1 MPEVFS
7 CFQFFVDL
15 IFCNVFW
22 LKSSNPIFSVV
33 TIKVGNRKSDTNMSY
48 FDEIFSYVNKT
59 RETICFSYGH
69 LMMKETNV

>member
-33 TIKVGNRKSDTNMSY
+33 TIKFGNRKNDTK
-48 FDEIFSYVNKT
+48 YV
-59 RETICFSYGH
+59 I
-69 LMMKETNV
+69 L